1 MEFEFRDR
9 NPRPGYGM
17 SSEKTEPAA
26 AVASQGDLDHRM
38 KVTPAM
44 LHSIDRE
51 GRLISVSDAWLA
63 KLGYERSEVIGRK
76 SSEFLT
82 PESRAH
88 AVSNVL
94 PAFFRTGRC
103 DDVEYQMVCK
113 DGRALDVVLS
123 AVLDDSSPLGPIS
136 LAVVTDVTALKAAK
150 QQLALSESRYR
161 ELVESQT
168 EMVSLATP
176 EGELRFVNHA
186 YARHHGILPED
197 MVQRNLFDFVP
208 EEERASLR
216 HHFQEVCHVRHSM
229 ENENQIVL
237 PNGETRWMAWTNK
250 ALTDA
255 DGQVIAIHSVGRDIH
270 ERVMAKR
277 RLGESEARYRLLA
290 DHSTDMVFQLDH
302 DLVRRY
308 VSPAAREILG
318 YEPEELVGTKPAG
331 LVHPEDEPYVTL
343 AFQSL
348 LKGSVDRRSIIN
360 RFRHRSGHWIWVEA
374 QLKVLIGSET
384 GRPEGIIGTLRDIS
398 ARIAIEQ
405 QLQDANR
412 RLQALAERDGLTGLS
427 NRRYFDEALL
437 RECRRARRDKTFL
450 GLLMI
455 DVDWFKAFNDE
466 YGHPAGDKCLKR
478 IAEEIRNSVRRPGDV
493 VARYG
498 GEEFSVL
505 LPDTNEAGAMLVAE
519 HVRDAVLR
527 LMIEHGGSPNRVATV
542 SIGAISRHATGSM
555 EPETLL
561 RLADRALYMAK
572 DRGRNTI
579 VDGSNLSD
587 DWPEQRRHEVLRR

>member
-1 MEFEFRDR
+1 MPDSKME
-9 NPRPGYGM
+9 
-17 SSEKTEPAA
+17 TA
-26 AVASQGDLDHRM
+26 AVAASQCDLDHRM
-38 KVTPAM
+38 RVTPAM

-82 PESRAH
+82 PESRAY
-88 AVSNVL
+88 AVSDVL

-113 DGRALDVVLS
+113 DGRTLDIVLS
-123 AVLDDSSPLGPIS
+123 AVLDDSSAVLGPVS
-136 LAVVTDVTALKAAK
+136 LAVVTDITALKAAK

-161 ELVESQT
+161 ELVESQS
-168 EMVSLATP
+168 ELVSLATP
-176 EGELRFVNHA
+176 EGELQFVNHA
-186 YARHHGILPED
+186 YARHQGMLPED
-197 MVQRNLFDFVP
+197 MLLRNLFDFVP
-208 EEERASLR
+208 EAERVSLR
-216 HHFQEVCHVRHSM
+216 HHFQDVCRVRHSI
-229 ENENQIVL
+229 ENENQILL
-237 PNGETRWMAWTNK
+237 PDGEARWIAWTNK

-277 RLGESEARYRLLA
+277 RLRESEARYRLLA
-290 DHSTDMVFQLDH
+290 DHSTDMVFQLDQ

-318 YEPEELVGTKPAG
+318 YEPEELVGAKPIG
-331 LVHPEDEPYVTL
+331 LVHPDDEPYVTL

-348 LKGSVDRRSIIN
+348 LKGGVDRRSLIN
-360 RFRHRSGHWIWVEA
+360 RFWHRSGHWIWVEA
-374 QLKVLIGSET
+374 QLKALISEET
-384 GRPEGIIGTLRDIS
+384 GRPEGIIGTLRDVS

-405 QLQDANR
+405 QLQEANR
-412 RLQALAERDGLTGLS
+412 RLQALAEQDGLTGLS

-437 RECRRARRDKTFL
+437 RELRRARRDKTFL

-455 DVDWFKAFNDE
+455 DVDWFKAYNDE

-478 IAEEIRNSVRRPGDV
+478 IAEAIGSSVRRPGDV

-505 LPDTNEAGAMLVAE
+505 LPDTNQAGAMFVAE
-519 HVRDAVLR
+519 QIRDAVLS

-542 SIGAISRHATGSM
+542 SIGAVSQHAAGSI

-561 RLADRALYMAK
+561 RQADRALYMAK
-572 DRGRNTI
+572 DRGRNTV
-579 VDGSNLSD
+579 VDGSDLPD
-587 DWPEQRRHEVLRR
+587 DWAEQRRREALG